1 MRWRTSVPA
10 MLLLAMGLNVH
21 AATYDY
27 RGDVEVTAMSGAGCT
42 GPRSAILHLV
52 DIYIRDDA
60 KPGRYTGYIASND
73 YVERFNGDSL
83 GDLQIMFAWTDL
95 QLAKRM
101 RLSLGALGGNT
112 LTGEMHAEP
121 VAAETPGC
129 YFDAGTFNLTRITDG
144 PIAESFANTAAQFDF
159 LLGDAL
165 DEAGRYAEAEPLLRH
180 ALEVDE
186 HALNPDNPKLAPVLR
201 ALGRVLLQTG
211 HYAESEVLLRRA
223 LTLAEHAGSDRDL
236 VLYLV
241 RLSDMLFQVRRY
253 GEAEVFARRALDIA
267 EHDPQPQ
274 PIMIALTGGTLANV
288 LTATNRFAEA
298 EPYRRRAAAI
308 REKQQGPDA
317 PPFAVALTLLGGTL
331 VQEHKLQEAE
341 PILERSI
348 KIFESKLGPNSAML
362 SEPLNALAGVKAGTD
377 RVGEAQ
383 PLLQRAYRLSSTS
396 GAAVV
401 WVASVRLMRYY
412 ADPRIAQPS
421 LAIYY
426 GKQAI
431 NTLQS
436 LRGNLN
442 NSAGADASFI
452 DGAAPAY
459 RHLADLLMK
468 QGRLSEAQQVLAMLK
483 EQELFD
489 FTQRG
494 GDSDPRKTS
503 VGLDDAEQRLAGA
516 DTQYTSLDR
525 EAILLQNRLR
535 TDGKLTASD
544 QARLTDLQAKL
555 AQAEKTFRIQEAVV
569 ADSSNK
575 QLDALDGKAVSLGQE
590 YAALKDKFKQEGD
603 RMSSADRARLV
614 ELRKDS
620 DQAQAKFEAH
630 AMEVANGA
638 TDPLA
643 QKLRKQEIN
652 DFSRAFQGTLK
663 EMGYDAVMAQY
674 FILDDKV
681 AILLTTPNAVVPREA
696 LIKREDL
703 NALIRAYRKTLSDP
717 NQNPLPKAAE
727 LYQLLIGPIAEDLRQ
742 AGAKTL
748 MLDLDDT
755 LRYLPFAALYD
766 GKQYLIESMSVV
778 MVTEAVRDKLARVP
792 NTNWS
797 VWGLGITKGGPGYSA
812 LPWVDVELNGITGQ
826 HGVLEG
832 KVMLD
837 KAFNKDSLRDGLDQ
851 SYSIIHIASHFQF
864 TPGSMDDSFLLLGDG
879 SRLTLAQIKT
889 QLNFNSVELLTLSAC
904 ETALG
909 DDGVAHH
916 GIEVEG
922 LGAIAQ
928 QAGARAVLATL
939 WPVADESTAT
949 LMRTLYKEHKEDHV
963 NKAEA
968 LRLAQMALLHGTV
981 KAEVV
986 PNGEKR
992 GLTRVDSSRTA
1003 ATFKTDPNAP
1013 YGHPYYWAPFVLMGN
1028 WL

>member
-1 MRWRTSVPA
+1 MPA
-10 MLLLAMGLNVH
+10 MLMLAMGLNVH

-27 RGDVEVTAMSGAGCT
+27 RGDLDITAMSGAGCREPRT
-42 GPRSAILHLV
+42 GTLHLI
-52 DIYIRDDA
+52 DIYIRDDDEQ
-60 KPGRYTGYIASND
+60 PGRYTGFIGRNENVQRLSGASL
-73 YVERFNGDSL
+73 R
-83 GDLQIMFAWTDL
+83 DLQVTSASTDV
-95 QLAKRM
+95 QLAKRIHM
-101 RLSLGALGGNT
+101 SLSALGGGT
-112 LTGEMHAEP
+112 LSGEEHAEP
-121 VAAETPGC
+121 VAAGTPGC
-129 YFDAGTFNLTRITDG
+129 YLDAGTFNLTRITDG
-144 PIAESFANTAAQFDF
+144 PIADSFANAAAQFD
-159 LLGDAL
+159 AL
-165 DEAGRYAEAEPLLRH
+165 QGSALEDAGRHAEAEPLLRH
-180 ALEVDE
+180 ALDVEE
-186 HALNPDNPKLAPVLR
+186 HASGPDNPKLAPILLG
-201 ALGRVLLQTG
+201 LGRVLTATG
-211 HYAESEVLLRRA
+211 RYAESEVALRRA
-223 LTLAEHAGSDRDL
+223 LALAEQGGPERRL
-236 VLYLV
+236 LPFYLV
-241 RLSDMLFQVRRY
+241 RLSDLMFQVHRY
-253 GEAEVFARRALDIA
+253 GEAEIFARRGLDIA

-274 PIMIALTGGTLANV
+274 PIAIAITGGTLANI
-288 LTATNRFAEA
+288 LTSTKRFAEA

-308 REKQQGPDA
+308 REKEQGPDSSA
-317 PPFAVALTLLGGTL
+317 FAVALDLLGGTL
-331 VQEHKLQEAE
+331 IQEGKFQEAE

-348 KIFESKLGPNSAML
+348 KIFESQQGPNSALL
-362 SEPLNALAGVKAGTD
+362 SEPLNSLADLAAATD
-377 RVGEAQ
+377 RIGDAQ
-383 PLLQRAYRLSSTS
+383 PLLERSYRLSGAS
-396 GAAVV
+396 GAAAV
-401 WVASVRLMRYY
+401 WVASIRLMRYY
-412 ADPRIAQPS
+412 ANPRIAKPS

-459 RHLADLLMK
+459 RRLADLLIK

-489 FTQRG
+489 YTQRA

-503 VGLDDAEQRLAGA
+503 IGLDNPEQRLAGA
-516 DTQYTSLDR
+516 DTQYTNLDK
-525 EAILLQNRLR
+525 EAIVLENKLR
-535 TDGKLTASD
+535 ADGKLTAPEH
-544 QARLTDLQAKL
+544 ARLTDLQAKL
-555 AQAEKTFRIQEAVV
+555 AEAEKAFRVEEAVV

-575 QLDALDGKAVSLGQE
+575 QLDALAGKAVSVGQE
-590 YAALKDKFKQEGD
+590 YAALKEKLRKEGD
-603 RMSSADRARLV
+603 RMSPSDRARLE
-614 ELRKDS
+614 ELRKES
-620 DQAQAKFEAH
+620 DQAQANFEAH

-663 EMGYDAVMAQY
+663 EMGHDAVMAQY

-717 NQNPLPKAAE
+717 TQNPLPKAAE

-778 MVTEAVRDKLARVP
+778 MVTEAVRDKLARLP

-797 VWGLGITKGGPGYSA
+797 VWGLGITKGGPGYDA
-812 LPWVDVELNGITGQ
+812 LPWVDVELNGITGR

-879 SRLTLAQIKT
+879 SHLTLAQIRT

-909 DDGVAHH
+909 DDGAAHH

-949 LMRTLYKEHKEDHV
+949 LMRTLYREHKEDHV
-963 NKAEA
+963 DKADA
-968 LRLAQMALLHGTV
+968 LRLAQIALLHGTV

-986 PNGEKR
+986 PNSQNR
-992 GLTRVDSSRTA
+992 GLSRTDSPRA
-1003 ATFKTDPNAP
+1003 AASFKTDPNAP
-1013 YGHPYYWAPFVLMGN
+1013 YSHPFFWAPFVLMGN